1 MRVVQPLQPQ
11 LGELAI
17 ADIEIDIKSRDEI
30 AQLLR
35 GLQYIYVNADVRG
48 IVFPFWL
55 KNNHLPKKGVF
66 CQALFILAREEGY
79 ATEIA
84 RLYETDLSPI
94 QKQLDRLERD
104 GLLVNKKV
112 GRTRVYQFNPRY
124 AFLGEVKQLLAKAL

>member
-1 MRVVQPLQPQ
+1 MLEAVLGSTNAERVL
-11 LGELAI
+11 
-17 ADIEIDIKSRDEI
+17 
-30 AQLLR
+30 
-35 GLQYIYVNADVRG
+35 
-48 IVFPFWL
+48 
-55 KNNHLPKKGVF
+55 
-66 CQALFILAREEGY
+66 LFILAREEGY

-84 RLYETDLSPI
+84 RLYETDLSLI